1 MTIENTNDVEAVFSL
16 IDLISNPRKA
26 KAALSKLV
34 VLRNELALER
44 SNVEVRIKDAED
56 AEAAAVAAADA
67 AREAYED
74 IARKREELKSEE
86 ERLVAA
92 EDNFLKMKA
101 EFDAMRRAAAVNLE
115 SVVASLRTP

>member
-56 AEAAAVAAADA
+56 AEKAAVAAADA

-74 IARKREELKSEE
+74 IGRKRAELKSEE
-86 ERLVAA
+86 ERLAMA
-92 EDNFLKMKA
+92 EGNFLRMKG
-101 EFDAMRRAAAVNLE
+101 EFDAVRKAAVLNLE
-115 SVVASLRTP
+115 NFVEVGK

>member
-74 IARKREELKSEE
+74 IGGKRAELKSEE
-86 ERLVAA
+86 ERLAMAEGRAKIGRGAA
-92 EDNFLKMKA
+92 C
-101 EFDAMRRAAAVNLE
+101 RGGG
-115 SVVASLRTP
+115 